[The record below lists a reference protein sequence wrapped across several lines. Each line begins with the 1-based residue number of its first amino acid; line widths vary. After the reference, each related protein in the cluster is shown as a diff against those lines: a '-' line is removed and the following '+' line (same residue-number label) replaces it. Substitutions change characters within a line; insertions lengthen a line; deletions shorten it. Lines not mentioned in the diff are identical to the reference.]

1 MSDFN
6 AFIVEDFMGA
16 TFFHL
21 LLGLLVAAV
30 LGVLGGLLGKA
41 AVRFQK

>member
-1 MSDFN
+1 
-6 AFIVEDFMGA
+6 
-16 TFFHL
+16 L

-41 AVRFQK
+41 IARFQK